1 MSKNCPICTKQ
12 TTIKFTPFCSIRCAN
27 LDLSKWLEGSYSFPT
42 NETGEININ
51 EFENIDDD

>member
-1 MSKNCPICTKQ
+1 MSKNCPICTKK

-51 EFENIDDD
+51 EFEKYR